1 MNRQGVEATSVE
13 TPHLPAWSERLRLAC
28 QISVGEGFGMK
39 ADVRRMLWLEAQ
51 SEKENR
57 AQDEDSLVERGI
69 DRLLH
74 RRRERRRR
82 D

>member
-1 MNRQGVEATSVE
+1 
-13 TPHLPAWSERLRLAC
+13 
-28 QISVGEGFGMK
+28 MK